1 MLKGYIRYCD
11 IIRIGNNIF
20 NYMCMCV
27 LKFKKIILILFFIVK
42 MLYLFKNVDVERYRK
57 EVVELLKMF
66 WLMVS
71 IKWKYIMNI
80 I

>member
-1 MLKGYIRYCD
+1 
-11 IIRIGNNIF
+11 
-20 NYMCMCV
+20 MCMCV
-27 LKFKKIILILFFIVK
+27 LKFKKIILILFFRVK

>member
-1 MLKGYIRYCD
+1 
-11 IIRIGNNIF
+11 
-20 NYMCMCV
+20 MCMCV

-66 WLMVS
+66 LLMVS

>member
-1 MLKGYIRYCD
+1 
-11 IIRIGNNIF
+11 
-20 NYMCMCV
+20 MCMCV

-57 EVVELLKMF
+57 EVVELLKKF
-66 WLMVS
+66 LLMVS
-71 IKWKYIMNI
+71 IRWKYIMNI

>member
-1 MLKGYIRYCD
+1 
-11 IIRIGNNIF
+11 
-20 NYMCMCV
+20 MCMCV
-27 LKFKKIILILFFIVK
+27 LKFKKIILILFFRVK

-66 WLMVS
+66 LFMVS

>member
-1 MLKGYIRYCD
+1 
-11 IIRIGNNIF
+11 
-20 NYMCMCV
+20 MCMCV
-27 LKFKKIILILFFIVK
+27 FIFKKIILILFLIVK

-71 IKWKYIMNI
+71 LKWKYIMNI

>member
-1 MLKGYIRYCD
+1 
-11 IIRIGNNIF
+11 
-20 NYMCMCV
+20 MCMCV

-66 WLMVS
+66 LLMVS
-71 IKWKYIMNI
+71 VKWKYIMNI

>member
-1 MLKGYIRYCD
+1 
-11 IIRIGNNIF
+11 
-20 NYMCMCV
+20 MCMCV
-27 LKFKKIILILFFIVK
+27 LKFKKIILILFFRVK

-66 WLMVS
+66 LLMVS

>member
-1 MLKGYIRYCD
+1 
-11 IIRIGNNIF
+11 
-20 NYMCMCV
+20 MCMCV
-27 LKFKKIILILFFIVK
+27 LKFKKIILILFFRVK

-66 WLMVS
+66 LLMVS
-71 IKWKYIMNI
+71 IRLKYIMNI

>member
-1 MLKGYIRYCD
+1 
-11 IIRIGNNIF
+11 
-20 NYMCMCV
+20 MCMCV

-66 WLMVS
+66 LLMVS
-71 IKWKYIMNI
+71 IRWKYIMNI

>member
-1 MLKGYIRYCD
+1 
-11 IIRIGNNIF
+11 
-20 NYMCMCV
+20 
-27 LKFKKIILILFFIVK
+27 

-66 WLMVS
+66 LLMVS

>member
-1 MLKGYIRYCD
+1 
-11 IIRIGNNIF
+11 
-20 NYMCMCV
+20 MCMCV
-27 LKFKKIILILFFIVK
+27 LKFKKIILILFLIVK

>member
-1 MLKGYIRYCD
+1 
-11 IIRIGNNIF
+11 
-20 NYMCMCV
+20 MCMCV

-71 IKWKYIMNI
+71 VKWKYIMNI

>member
-1 MLKGYIRYCD
+1 
-11 IIRIGNNIF
+11 
-20 NYMCMCV
+20 MCMCV
-27 LKFKKIILILFFIVK
+27 LKFKKIILILFLIVK

-57 EVVELLKMF
+57 EVVELLKIF

>member
-1 MLKGYIRYCD
+1 
-11 IIRIGNNIF
+11 
-20 NYMCMCV
+20 MCMCV
-27 LKFKKIILILFFIVK
+27 LKFKKNILILFFRVK

-66 WLMVS
+66 LLMVS
-71 IKWKYIMNI
+71 IRWKYIMNI

>member
-1 MLKGYIRYCD
+1 
-11 IIRIGNNIF
+11 
-20 NYMCMCV
+20 MCMCV

-57 EVVELLKMF
+57 EVIELLKML